1 MFKTWR
7 KVDRNSSIWTW
18 REKFPSRAV
27 AAHHIQL
34 CRNRFLRA
42 EVVSVDDASFDDM
55 LCGRYYRTLS
65 AANCRMFSICATVCW
80 QKKLWTNT
88 CGVFFFDLQSKA
100 LFHTRPF
107 GHSTPHYSS
116 LLFAAM
122 LPKEFQTRQR
132 TYLAVPLA
140 CAVLE

>member
-1 MFKTWR
+1 MTPVLTTCCAEGTIALFPQPIVGCFQYAQPFAGK
-7 KVDRNSSIWTW
+7 KKIVDEYVR
-18 REKFPSRAV
+18 
-27 AAHHIQL
+27 
-34 CRNRFLRA
+34 
-42 EVVSVDDASFDDM
+42 
-55 LCGRYYRTLS
+55 RY
-65 AANCRMFSICATVCW
+65 I
-80 QKKLWTNT
+80 
-88 CGVFFFDLQSKA
+88 FFDLQSKA